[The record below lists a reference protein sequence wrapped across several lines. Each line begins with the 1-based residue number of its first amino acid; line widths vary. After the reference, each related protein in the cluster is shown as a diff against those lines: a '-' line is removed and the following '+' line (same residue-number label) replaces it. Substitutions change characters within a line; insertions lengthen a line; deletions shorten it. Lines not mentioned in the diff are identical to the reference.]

1 MAEKKKKVRYY
12 FLKKKVRLENMAK
25 RIIRAPAKI
34 LYGLRFKN
42 RCIHCGRVIP
52 PDRMVCNKCSR
63 KKILC
68 AKP

>member
-1 MAEKKKKVRYY
+1 MFIIKR
-12 FLKKKVRLENMAK
+12 KVRLENMAK

-52 PDRMVCNKCSR
+52 SNRMMCNNCSR
-63 KKILC
+63 RRKVL
-68 AKP
+68 